1 MISKKHT
8 IHSIKRTIWRGW
20 AICQLWS
27 WYFTHSQ
34 LFLHASTPRTEMTP
48 LFSPGFFLVYSVW
61 QHILSGNTNCVLSP
75 LLDGSVSKR
84 ASLSKST
91 QAIFLFLETRGVAD
105 VWWFSNPTSR
115 AKAYCSPVHKT
126 YSCIYFIFLDKRIL
140 HLTTECDYRAIVTSD
155 HSPLFMK
162 LHIPNIQST
171 YRPWKFNP
179 LLLSGEEFTTFI
191 SSKTEL
197 STSIKGMI
205 KGIFKGPDNSLL
217 CK

>member
-1 MISKKHT
+1 MYNLTSLGDL
-8 IHSIKRTIWRGW
+8 SIVVVIFYTLPVILACLYAPNWDDPTF
-20 AICQLWS
+20 
-27 WYFTHSQ
+27 FT
-34 LFLHASTPRTEMTP
+34 R
-48 LFSPGFFLVYSVW
+48 LFSCLLCMAT
-61 QHILSGNTNCVLSP
+61 HHLILSGNTKCVLSP
-75 LLDGSVSKR
+75 LLDGSVSRR

-179 LLLSGEEFTTFI
+179 LLLSEEEFTTLI
-191 SSKTEL
+191 SSEVKLFIDIIRYHPL
-197 STSIKGMI
+197 SGIK
-205 KGIFKGPDNSLL
+205 NNLW
-217 CK
+217 